1 MVNFDMHE
9 TSLIPD
15 LIARIEQVA
24 RENGAQKVLAVEVHI
39 GALAGLS
46 PDHLREHF
54 VEAAAGTVAEGADL
68 RATVGEDPLAEDA
81 ASVRLA
87 AVEVDA

>member
-1 MVNFDMHE
+1 MHE

-15 LIARIEQVA
+15 LIATIVRVA
-24 RENGAQKVLAVEVHI
+24 HENGAAKVAAVEVAI
-39 GALAGLS
+39 GALAGIS

-54 VEAAAGTVAEGADL
+54 VEAAAGTVAEGAEL

-81 ASVRLA
+81 HSIRLV
-87 AVEVDA
+87 AVEVDS